1 MRSEMITIHLDGES
15 VDIVEGSSLGSV
27 LPRHIPGLS
36 VGIVRPS
43 TQEQAKTGNL
53 AISTTAGEVGIE
65 IVGQSAAFLESPE
78 IVKNLSLHWSDRY
91 AAAFGPFPS
100 SIHPLRKPHLYERG
114 DVILGCGGYEP
125 ARSYLIFSKSRHSA
139 DHGADEQGGIFGK
152 VISGRAVLDRW
163 TTGDKI
169 TRIEPVI
176 SWADTSRSF
185 TTTDM
190 SLIIDEGMHI
200 ITNIQVIAQGYTP
213 EQITV
218 EAAGSVEHMLRVLQS
233 GKFIVSRATSTHIL
247 DSRLAGTSD
256 IEKEFRHPRRE
267 GTVTVRTTGQL
278 EGGVYIYRDDVPSSL
293 VHNVAGQVVHG
304 IELVKLAQEHDI
316 LAVSVLPQRIDLLGL
331 SLARAKEIAGERS
344 ILINVDKEGGER
356 IIVSQEPGTTLD
368 VLKERVVTVTT
379 APLEKV
385 IDLELDDEK
394 APISC
399 DIFRRITGLK
409 EHDAGMI
416 PVFFKFDDVVL
427 FRSSASPGVKINPE
441 NTPKDEVP
449 AAALAITND
458 SRKGAGLV
466 GVRLSPNKEFGPTSE
481 PFEGTNII
489 GRVIDT
495 EKLKNVKEK
504 ENMYIREVKR

>member
-1 MRSEMITIHLDGES
+1 MITIHLDGER
-15 VDIVEGSSLGSV
+15 VDITEGSTLGSV
-27 LPRHIPGLS
+27 LLHHPAGLS
-36 VGIVRPS
+36 VGIIRPS

-53 AISTTAGEVGIE
+53 TLTTTAGEVAIE
-65 IVGQSAAFLESPE
+65 IYGKNADFLESPD
-78 IVKNLSLHWSDRY
+78 IVQKLTLHWGDRY

-100 SIHPLRKPHLYERG
+100 SIHPSRKPHLYERG

-125 ARSYLIFSKSRHSA
+125 ARSYLIFSKTRHSA
-139 DHGADEQGGIFGK
+139 DHGADESGGVFGK

-163 TTGDKI
+163 TTGDRI
-169 TRIEPVI
+169 TRIEPVV

-190 SLIIDEGMHI
+190 SLIIEEGMQ
-200 ITNIQVIAQGYTP
+200 ITTHVNVIAQGYSKERIST
-213 EQITV
+213 
-218 EAAGSVEHMLRVLQS
+218 EASGSVEHMLLALQS
-233 GKFIVSRATSTHIL
+233 GKFTVTRATSTHIL

-256 IEKEFRHPRRE
+256 IGTEFRHPRRE
-267 GTVTVRTTGQL
+267 GTVTVRTSGQL
-278 EGGVYIYRDDVPSSL
+278 EGSIYIYRDDVPSSL

-304 IELVKLAQEHDI
+304 IELVKLAQEHDV
-316 LAVSVLPQRIDLLGL
+316 LAISVLPQRIDLLGL
-331 SLARAKEIAGERS
+331 SLARAKEISTERG
-344 ILINVDKEGGER
+344 ILMNVDSEAGER
-356 IIVSQEPGTTLD
+356 IIVSQEPGNTLD
-368 VLKERVVTVTT
+368 VLKEGTVSVTT

-385 IDLELDDEK
+385 IDIELDDEN

-427 FRSSASPGVKINPE
+427 FKSPIPPDIKINPE
-441 NTPKDEVP
+441 NIPKDEAP

-466 GVRLSPNKEFGPTSE
+466 GVRLSANKEFGPTSE

-489 GRVIDT
+489 GHVIDT
-495 EKLKNVKEK
+495 EKLKNVKEREK
-504 ENMYIREVKR
+504 TYIREVKR